1 MTDKLLRIEKGLYR
15 YREHLVWRDPLNRR
29 LWWCNPSKDDWPSCR
44 RTLKEIAKYIDD
56 WETAREDGRI
66 EGNFIKASQE
76 TIDRL
81 ANLYE
86 GLAING
92 RYKLLA
98 QISKEL
104 LSIKV

>member
-1 MTDKLLRIEKGLYR
+1 MLRIEKGLYR

-29 LWWCNPSKDDWPSCR
+29 PWWCNPSKDDWPSCR

-56 WETAREDGRI
+56 WEAAREDRRT
-66 EGNFIKASQE
+66 EGNFIRAPKE
-76 TIDRL
+76 ILNGL

-86 GLAING
+86 GLAIKG